1 MPKPDTIPAGWGYAP
16 GCLAVPPTAENL
28 PDLPLLRV
36 LGSQKRA
43 RAICQAVAALP
54 FRHQLKARHLQD
66 RYGLNHQT
74 AHDVL
79 RRAQG
84 RAYG

>member
-1 MPKPDTIPAGWGYAP
+1 MPQPDTLPLGWGYTA
-16 GCLAVPPTAENL
+16 GCLALPPTAENL
-28 PDLPLLRV
+28 PELPLLRV
-36 LGSQKRA
+36 LGRVQRA
-43 RAICQAVAALP
+43 RAITKAVAALP
-54 FRHQLKARHLQD
+54 FRHQLRARHLQE

-84 RAYG
+84 RAYD